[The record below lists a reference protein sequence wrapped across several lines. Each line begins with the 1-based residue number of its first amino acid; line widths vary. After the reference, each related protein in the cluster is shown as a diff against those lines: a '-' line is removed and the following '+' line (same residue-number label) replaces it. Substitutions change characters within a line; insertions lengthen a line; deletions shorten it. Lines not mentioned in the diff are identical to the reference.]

1 MSALEQMLRRAE
13 SHLAE
18 NCPHMRRL
26 ISSLGP
32 CKLRTQPDGFQMLV
46 RSITSQQ
53 ISSAAARAIRR
64 RLEGLVAPDTLS
76 PQTVLA
82 VGEAGI
88 RGVGYSKQKASYL
101 ISLTSEV
108 VERGLDLASLS
119 DLDDDVV
126 VDRLTKVRGIGVWT
140 AQMYLIFSLGRP
152 DVLPYGD
159 LGVRQALRQFH
170 DLTNLPGKRQAIEL
184 AAPWRPYASVASWY
198 CWRSLDAPAAGET
211 A

>member
-1 MSALEQMLRRAE
+1 MSAFEETLRRAE
-13 SHLAE
+13 IHLAE

-26 ISSLGP
+26 ISALGP
-32 CKLRTQPDGFQMLV
+32 CRLQTQPDGFQMLV

-64 RLEGLVAPDTLS
+64 RLEGLVAPDPLS
-76 PQTVLA
+76 PQAVLA
-82 VGEAGI
+82 VGEARM

-108 VERGLDLASLS
+108 VERGLDLASLA
-119 DLDDDVV
+119 DLDDDDVIA
-126 VDRLTKVRGIGVWT
+126 RLTRVRGIGVWT
-140 AQMYLIFSLGRP
+140 AQMFLIFSLGRP

-170 DLTNLPGKRQAIEL
+170 DLAKLPGKRQCTEL

-198 CWRSLDAPAAGET
+198 CWRSVDARAAGES